1 MGLRQGGCL
10 RAARVLGLQM
20 QIFAH
25 AGSQQRLKV
34 NAHQARMLDVARR
47 QLPELL
53 LPVLPLP
60 VVLLGSAQWQEQTW
74 VPLQLLHAQLC
85 LG

>member
-10 RAARVLGLQM
+10 RAARVLRLQM
-20 QIFAH
+20 QILAH

-47 QLPELL
+47 QLPALL
-53 LPVLPLP
+53 LPALLLPAL
-60 VVLLGSAQWQEQTW
+60 LLGSAQWQQTHAL
-74 VPLQLLHAQLC
+74 LQPLHAQLC
-85 LG
+85 PG